1 MMPTV
6 LIPERIEYMKLKKAV
21 PFLILFAVG
30 ALVVFAIK
38 TENDKRLE
46 EEQVIIQ
53 QLCDDVTALVKTHSL
68 KDVSVTIE
76 RDNSDKKTYH
86 AVVESSNFGK
96 MRRDLM
102 LEIARDV
109 FNTYDIMPV
118 YITDGNTYEID
129 LDDGA
134 IYEDGECIF
143 NLSAARE
150 SISAQ
155 MQEAER
161 TSQALKI
168 TGVKLSKK
176 GDYLY
181 VDATLKNPGN
191 MSYSFVKVK
200 ATYYDS
206 DGNVIT
212 TDWTYAVDSVAI
224 EPGENKQFDV
234 ITSSSKASEIRTVK
248 LSIIDYSA
256 D

>member
-1 MMPTV
+1 
-6 LIPERIEYMKLKKAV
+6 MKLKKLV
-21 PFLILFAVG
+21 PFLILFAVV
-30 ALVVFAIK
+30 ALAVFAIK
-38 TENDKRLE
+38 TENDERLA
-46 EEQVIIQ
+46 EEQVIMQ
-53 QLCDDVTALVKTHSL
+53 QLCDNVTALVKTHSL

-76 RDNSDKKTYH
+76 RDSSDKKTYH
-86 AVVESSNFGK
+86 AVIESSNFGK

-102 LEIARDV
+102 LVIARDV
-109 FNTYDIMPV
+109 FNTYDIMPT
-118 YITDGNTYEID
+118 YITDENTYEID

-134 IYEDGECIF
+134 IYENGECIF
-143 NLSAARE
+143 NLREARE

-155 MQEAER
+155 MEEVEQA
-161 TSQALKI
+161 SQRLTI
-168 TGVKLSKK
+168 TNVELSKK

-181 VDATLKNPGN
+181 VDATLRNPGN
-191 MSYSFVKVK
+191 VSYSFVKVK
-200 ATYYDS
+200 ATYYDF

-234 ITSSSKASEIRTVK
+234 VTSSSKASEIRTVK